1 MFSGYTLRTKDFKF
15 DPDKSATNL
24 EKHGIDF
31 VEAQALWEDSD
42 RLLVPA
48 RTQDEVRYMLVGKI
62 GRKHWSAIFTYR
74 GESVRIIS
82 VRRARKEEVDAY
94 ES

>member
-1 MFSGYTLRTKDFKF
+1 MDFEF

-24 EKHGIDF
+24 MKHGIDF
-31 VEAQALWEDSD
+31 LEAQALWEDAD
-42 RLLVPA
+42 RLIVPA
-48 RTQDEVRYMLVGKI
+48 RTQGEARYMLVGKM
-62 GRKHWSAIFTYR
+62 GQKHWSAIVTYR
-74 GESVRIIS
+74 GEAVRIIS

>member
-1 MFSGYTLRTKDFKF
+1 MDFEF

-24 EKHGIDF
+24 KKHGIDF
-31 VEAQALWEDSD
+31 IEAQALWEDAD

-48 RTQDEVRYMLVGKI
+48 RTQGEARYMLVGKM
-62 GRKHWSAIFTYR
+62 GQKHWSAIFTYR
-74 GESVRIIS
+74 GEAVRIIS

>member
-1 MFSGYTLRTKDFKF
+1 MDFEF

-24 EKHGIDF
+24 KKHGIDF
-31 VEAQALWEDSD
+31 LEAQVLWEDAD

-48 RTQDEVRYMLVGKI
+48 RTQGEARYMLVGKM
-62 GRKHWSAIFTYR
+62 GQKHWSAIFTYR
-74 GESVRIIS
+74 GEAVRIIS

>member
-1 MFSGYTLRTKDFKF
+1 MDFEF

-24 EKHGIDF
+24 KKPGIDF
-31 VEAQALWEDSD
+31 LKAQALWEDAD
-42 RLLVPA
+42 RLIVPA
-48 RTQDEVRYMLVGKI
+48 RTQGEARYMLVGKM
-62 GRKHWSAIFTYR
+62 GQKHWSAIFTYR
-74 GESVRIIS
+74 GEAVRIIS

>member
-1 MFSGYTLRTKDFKF
+1 MDFEF

-24 EKHGIDF
+24 MKHGIDF
-31 VEAQALWEDSD
+31 LEAQALWEDAD
-42 RLLVPA
+42 RLIVPA
-48 RTQDEVRYMLVGKI
+48 KTQGEARYMLVGKM
-62 GRKHWSAIFTYR
+62 GQKHWSAIFTYR
-74 GESVRIIS
+74 GEAVRIIS

>member
-1 MFSGYTLRTKDFKF
+1 MDFEF

-24 EKHGIDF
+24 MKHGIDF
-31 VEAQALWEDSD
+31 LEAQALWEDAD
-42 RLLVPA
+42 RLIVPA
-48 RTQDEVRYMLVGKI
+48 RTQGDARYMLVGKM
-62 GRKHWSAIFTYR
+62 GQKHWSAIFTYR
-74 GESVRIIS
+74 GEAVRIIS

>member
-1 MFSGYTLRTKDFKF
+1 MDFEF
-15 DPDKSATNL
+15 DPDKSATNFK
-24 EKHGIDF
+24 KHGIDF
-31 VEAQALWEDSD
+31 VEAQELWEDSD

-48 RTQDEVRYMLVGKI
+48 RTQGEERYILVGKM

-82 VRRARKEEVDAY
+82 VRRARKEEVIAY

>member
-1 MFSGYTLRTKDFKF
+1 MDFEF

-24 EKHGIDF
+24 KKHGIDF
-31 VEAQALWEDSD
+31 LEAQALWEDAD

-48 RTQDEVRYMLVGKI
+48 RTQGEARYMLVGKM
-62 GRKHWSAIFTYR
+62 GQKHWSAIFTYR
-74 GESVRIIS
+74 GEAVRIIS

>member
-1 MFSGYTLRTKDFKF
+1 MFYWYTVYTMDFEF

-24 EKHGIDF
+24 KKHGIDF
-31 VEAQALWEDSD
+31 LEAQVLWEDAD

-48 RTQDEVRYMLVGKI
+48 RTQGEARYMLVGKM
-62 GRKHWSAIFTYR
+62 GQKHWSAIFTYR
-74 GESVRIIS
+74 GEAVRIIS

>member
-1 MFSGYTLRTKDFKF
+1 MDFEF
-15 DPDKSATNL
+15 DPDQSATNL
-24 EKHGIDF
+24 KKHGIDF
-31 VEAQALWEDSD
+31 LEAQALWEDAD

-48 RTQDEVRYMLVGKI
+48 RTQGEARYMLVGKM
-62 GRKHWSAIFTYR
+62 GQKHWSAIFTYR
-74 GESVRIIS
+74 GEAVRIIS

>member
-1 MFSGYTLRTKDFKF
+1 MDFEF

-24 EKHGIDF
+24 KKHGIDF
-31 VEAQALWEDSD
+31 LEAQALWEDAD
-42 RLLVPA
+42 RLIVPA
-48 RTQDEVRYMLVGKI
+48 RTQGEARYMLVGKM
-62 GRKHWSAIFTYR
+62 GQKHGSAIFTYR
-74 GESVRIIS
+74 GEAIRIIS

>member
-1 MFSGYTLRTKDFKF
+1 VNVEF

-24 EKHGIDF
+24 MKHGIDF
-31 VEAQALWEDSD
+31 LEAQALWEDAD
-42 RLLVPA
+42 RLIVPA
-48 RTQDEVRYMLVGKI
+48 RTQGEARYMLVGKM
-62 GRKHWSAIFTYR
+62 GQKHWSAIFTYR
-74 GESVRIIS
+74 GEAVRIIS

>member
-1 MFSGYTLRTKDFKF
+1 MDFEF

-24 EKHGIDF
+24 MKHGIDF
-31 VEAQALWEDSD
+31 LEAQALWEDAD
-42 RLLVPA
+42 RLIVPA
-48 RTQDEVRYMLVGKI
+48 RTQGEARYMLVGKM
-62 GRKHWSAIFTYR
+62 GQKHWSAIFTYR
-74 GESVRIIS
+74 GKAVRIIS

>member
-1 MFSGYTLRTKDFKF
+1 MDFEF

-24 EKHGIDF
+24 KKHGIDF
-31 VEAQALWEDSD
+31 LEAQVLWEDAD

-48 RTQDEVRYMLVGKI
+48 RTQGEARYMLVGKK
-62 GRKHWSAIFTYR
+62 GQKHWSAIFTYR
-74 GESVRIIS
+74 GEAIRIIS

-94 ES
+94 EN

>member
-1 MFSGYTLRTKDFKF
+1 MDFEF

-24 EKHGIDF
+24 KKHGIDF
-31 VEAQALWEDSD
+31 LEAQALWEDAD
-42 RLLVPA
+42 RLIVPA
-48 RTQDEVRYMLVGKI
+48 RTQGEARYMLVGKM
-62 GRKHWSAIFTYR
+62 GQKHWSAIFTYR
-74 GESVRIIS
+74 GEAVRIIS

>member
-1 MFSGYTLRTKDFKF
+1 MDFEF

-31 VEAQALWEDSD
+31 VEAQALWDDSG

-48 RTQDEVRYMLVGKI
+48 RTQDEARYMLVGKM
-62 GRKHWSAIFTYR
+62 GRTHWSAIFTYR

>member
-1 MFSGYTLRTKDFKF
+1 MDFEF

-24 EKHGIDF
+24 KKHGIDF
-31 VEAQALWEDSD
+31 VEAKELWEDSD
-42 RLLVPA
+42 RLIVPA
-48 RTQDEVRYMLVGKI
+48 RTQGEARYMLVGKM

-74 GESVRIIS
+74 GESIRIIS
-82 VRRARKEEVDAY
+82 VRRARKEEVNAY

>member
-1 MFSGYTLRTKDFKF
+1 MDFEF

-24 EKHGIDF
+24 MKHGIDF
-31 VEAQALWEDSD
+31 LEAQALWEDAD
-42 RLLVPA
+42 RLIVPA
-48 RTQDEVRYMLVGKI
+48 RTQGEARYMLVGKM
-62 GRKHWSAIFTYR
+62 GQKHWSAIFTYR
-74 GESVRIIS
+74 GEAIRIIS

>member
-1 MFSGYTLRTKDFKF
+1 MDFEF

-31 VEAQALWEDSD
+31 VEAQALWDDSD

-48 RTQDEVRYMLVGKI
+48 RTQDEARYMLVGKI
-62 GRKHWSAIFTYR
+62 GRKHWSAIFIYR

>member
-1 MFSGYTLRTKDFKF
+1 MDFEF

-24 EKHGIDF
+24 MKHGIDF
-31 VEAQALWEDSD
+31 LEAQTLWEDAD
-42 RLLVPA
+42 RLIVPA
-48 RTQDEVRYMLVGKI
+48 RTQGEARYMLVGKM
-62 GRKHWSAIFTYR
+62 GQKHWSAIFTYR
-74 GESVRIIS
+74 GEAVRIIS

>member
-1 MFSGYTLRTKDFKF
+1 MDFEF

-24 EKHGIDF
+24 MKHGIDF
-31 VEAQALWEDSD
+31 LEAQALWEDAD
-42 RLLVPA
+42 RLIVPA
-48 RTQDEVRYMLVGKI
+48 RTQGEARYMLVGKM
-62 GRKHWSAIFTYR
+62 GQKHWSAIFTYR
-74 GESVRIIS
+74 GEAVWIIS

>member
-1 MFSGYTLRTKDFKF
+1 MDFEF

-24 EKHGIDF
+24 MKHGIDF
-31 VEAQALWEDSD
+31 LEAQALWEDAD
-42 RLLVPA
+42 RLIVPA
-48 RTQDEVRYMLVGKI
+48 RTQGEARYMLVGKM
-62 GRKHWSAIFTYR
+62 GQKHWSAIFIYR

>member
-1 MFSGYTLRTKDFKF
+1 MDFEF

-24 EKHGIDF
+24 KKHGIDF
-31 VEAQALWEDSD
+31 LEAQVLWEDAD
-42 RLLVPA
+42 RLIVPA
-48 RTQDEVRYMLVGKI
+48 RTQGEARYMLVGKM
-62 GRKHWSAIFTYR
+62 GQKHWSAIFTYR
-74 GESVRIIS
+74 GEAVRIIS